1 MQDTAV
7 FFQRLDEDATAPA
20 YAHPTDAC
28 ADLRVTEGFEIQ
40 PMERVLAKTGIAV
53 AIKPGFEG
61 QIRPRSGQAWKRGL
75 TVVNSPG
82 TIDSDYRGEVRIAL
96 INLGTEVIT
105 VEKGERVAQMKI
117 APVIKATY
125 IESKD
130 LNETVRGDGGFGSS
144 GRL

>member
-1 MQDTAV
+1 MNESAIYYQKLHA
-7 FFQRLDEDATAPA
+7 DAQVPT

-28 ADLRVTEGFEIQ
+28 ADLSVVEGFTIK
-40 PMERVLAKTGIAV
+40 PMQRVLAKTGLAV
-53 AIKPGFEG
+53 AISPGLEG

-96 INLGTEVIT
+96 INLGEEEIT

-117 APVIKATY
+117 SPVVHAQY
-125 IESKD
+125 IESSD
-130 LNETVRGDGGFGSS
+130 LEETVRGTGGFGHT
-144 GRL
+144 GIK